1 MGGNNAPKKSP
12 NLKPPW
18 KPGQSGNPNG
28 RPPGCRNKATLA
40 IEELLDGEA
49 EGLTRKAIELALK
62 GDMQALRL
70 CLERIC
76 PPRKD
81 RPISLELP
89 KVDTVSDIVTAIG
102 ATLEAVAAGEVTP
115 SEGTSIA
122 GLLETKRKAIET
134 EEMEQRIKGLEDA
147 AT

>member
-1 MGGNNAPKKSP
+1 MAAENSTKKQRG
-12 NLKPPW
+12 KPFQ
-18 KPGQSGNPNG
+18 PGQSGNPCG
-28 RPPGCRNKATLA
+28 KPKGTRNKTTLA

-49 EGLTRKAIELALK
+49 EGLTRKAIELALG

-81 RPISLELP
+81 RPIILELP
-89 KVDTVSDIVTAIG
+89 KVETISDIVTAIG
-102 ATLEAVAAGEVTP
+102 ATLKAVAIGEITP

-134 EEMEQRIKGLEDA
+134 LDIEKRIAALEA
-147 AT
+147 K

>member
-1 MGGNNAPKKSP
+1 MAGKKTPKKSP
-12 NLKPPW
+12 NLKKPW

-28 RPPGCRNKATLA
+28 RPKGARNKTTIA
-40 IEELLDGEA
+40 IEDLLDGQA
-49 EGLTRKAIELALK
+49 KALTQKAVDKALE

-70 CLERIC
+70 CLDRIC

-89 KVDTVSDIVTAIG
+89 KVETIPDIVTAIG
-102 ATLEAVAAGEVTP
+102 VILEAVAAGDITP
-115 SEGTSIA
+115 SEGTALA

-134 EEMEQRIKGLEDA
+134 EEIERRIRHLEE